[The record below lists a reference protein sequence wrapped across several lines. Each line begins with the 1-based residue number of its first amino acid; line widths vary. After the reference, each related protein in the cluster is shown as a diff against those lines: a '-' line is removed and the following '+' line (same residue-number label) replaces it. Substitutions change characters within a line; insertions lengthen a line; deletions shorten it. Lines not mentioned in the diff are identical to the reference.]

1 MLSVRHASV
10 QTDSP
15 PKQSLL
21 EFLGEEELSRVSK
34 GKCRENRSPPKVSK
48 LSLLDFLEKKKEPTL
63 AEAKREEESPPPP
76 PPKARP
82 DKPEKFEATTPPA
95 TAAKRPAACKD
106 GGWEWEYGRGTFKKL
121 RKFLKF

>member
-1 MLSVRHASV
+1 LHGKKTVRHASV

-15 PKQSLL
+15 LKQSLL

-63 AEAKREEESPPPP
+63 AEAKREESPPSP
-76 PPKARP
+76 PPKA
-82 DKPEKFEATTPPA
+82 KAETEKFEATTPPA
-95 TAAKRPAACKD
+95 TAAKRPAARKD
-106 GGWEWEYGRGTFKKL
+106 SGWEWEYGRGT
-121 RKFLKF
+121 LKS